1 MSEIQLKA
9 TNVENKPVRIG
20 DLPIIKTNILENAG
34 QMDKGVVGGY
44 NGAFPLT
51 AASEGGIYLLPS
63 TGKFYVCETAYNGSQ
78 LSAPNSNFVEL
89 SVWKNHDRLAKLKEK
104 VLVIYNNNI
113 KTERKFKLSGNLG
126 YDSYFYIAN
135 HNNHSGI
142 DFGIIFGGIRISG
155 TGEYYPLRYIQLS
168 TKIISFSEENGYL
181 IMKKADD
188 VQEQITF
195 IPTNMFSDSKLI
207 IEEISA

>member
-63 TGKFYVCETAYNGSQ
+63 TGKFYVCETAYNGAQ
-78 LSAPNSNFVEL
+78 ISAPNSNFVEL
-89 SVWKNHDRLAKLKEK
+89 SVWKNHDRLNNLETMFFENITQNNFSYISITTIGRIGLLCIDSGAGLQNKTSDDILFSLPEKYKNCNFYCATIVSQGKNGTSATLTTDGKGNVKLFAM
-104 VLVIYNNNI
+104 N
-113 KTERKFKLSGNLG
+113 TGN
-126 YDSYFYIAN
+126 
-135 HNNHSGI
+135 
-142 DFGIIFGGIRISG
+142 DFPSCYGIIPF
-155 TGEYYPLRYIQLS
+155 
-168 TKIISFSEENGYL
+168 II
-181 IMKKADD
+181 
-188 VQEQITF
+188 
-195 IPTNMFSDSKLI
+195 
-207 IEEISA
+207 

>member
-63 TGKFYVCETAYNGSQ
+63 TGKFYVCETAYNGAQ
-78 LSAPNSNFVEL
+78 ISAPNSNFVDL
-89 SVWKNHDRLAKLKEK
+89 SVVANADRLNKLFKNYSQQGWK
-104 VLVIYNNNI
+104 VLEIGNSILAYIRITSFEIETETFVKTNI
-113 KTERKFKLSGNLG
+113 KIPDVIKEVYSCFGNIIYHNTHYEAAAIEVSVDVINRYVTCFFTKNTGSHCYIYVLG
-126 YDSYFYIAN
+126 
-135 HNNHSGI
+135 
-142 DFGIIFGGIRISG
+142 
-155 TGEYYPLRYIQLS
+155 E
-168 TKIISFSEENGYL
+168 K
-181 IMKKADD
+181 
-188 VQEQITF
+188 
-195 IPTNMFSDSKLI
+195 
-207 IEEISA
+207 

>member
-89 SVWKNHDRLAKLKEK
+89 SVWKNHDRLNNLIHFGKTLSAEDDLNKIMLDVKPIITIFTVSK
-104 VLVIYNNNI
+104 DIPKNAPSGAGTYGLVITMNFHRAVQIYIDSNFVKTRMVASSNI
-113 KTERKFKLSGNLG
+113 
-126 YDSYFYIAN
+126 
-135 HNNHSGI
+135 
-142 DFGIIFGGIRISG
+142 
-155 TGEYYPLRYIQLS
+155 
-168 TKIISFSEENGYL
+168 
-181 IMKKADD
+181 
-188 VQEQITF
+188 
-195 IPTNMFSDSKLI
+195 TNWV
-207 IEEISA
+207 

>member
-63 TGKFYVCETAYNGSQ
+63 TGKFYVCETAYNGAQ
-78 LSAPNSNFVEL
+78 ISAPNSNFVEL
-89 SVWKNHDRLAKLKEK
+89 SVWKNHDRLNN
-104 VLVIYNNNI
+104 LVEINGIN
-113 KTERKFKLSGNLG
+113 KLSIRIGTAVPSSPVDKYTDVILDVPFENKCLFAIG
-126 YDSYFYIAN
+126 LDNINYTDDTPLSKV
-135 HNNHSGI
+135 GI
-142 DFGIIFGGIRISG
+142 DTSYMYKDKIRFIHDRSIFNFLYCAI
-155 TGEYYPLRYIQLS
+155 
-168 TKIISFSEENGYL
+168 GY
-181 IMKKADD
+181 
-188 VQEQITF
+188 
-195 IPTNMFSDSKLI
+195 
-207 IEEISA
+207 